1 MSIYMKF
8 GSVDGAVTTSGLE
21 KWIEC
26 NSFQWGV
33 GRGIGTAAR
42 GLESR
47 EASEPSV
54 SEVVVTKRMDKS
66 SPKLFQ
72 DAVGGDLSTVV
83 KFKFTTTTKDK
94 VDTFL
99 EFELDNCGLSGY
111 SVSSGGDMPS
121 ESLSLNFSKVIWSY
135 SGKDA
140 KVSGSPEKV
149 GWDLSQ
155 QKKV

>member
-1 MSIYMKF
+1 M
-8 GSVDGAVTTSGLE
+8 
-21 KWIEC
+21 
-26 NSFQWGV
+26 
-33 GRGIGTAAR
+33 GRAIGTAAR

-47 EASEPSV
+47 EANEPSV